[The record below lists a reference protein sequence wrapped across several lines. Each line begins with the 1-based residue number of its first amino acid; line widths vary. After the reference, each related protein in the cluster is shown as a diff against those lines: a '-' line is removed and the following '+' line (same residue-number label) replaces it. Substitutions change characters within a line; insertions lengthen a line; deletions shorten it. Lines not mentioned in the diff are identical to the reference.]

1 MGTSCDE
8 VSVRMAGGGMLV
20 AVVVAALVAGLG
32 RGGSLGTE
40 DTGSNQGLIRG
51 GEHTIS

>member
-1 MGTSCDE
+1 MRGTSCDE

-32 RGGSLGTE
+32 QGSLGTE

-51 GEHTIS
+51 GEHTVS

>member
-1 MGTSCDE
+1 MRGTSCDE

-20 AVVVAALVAGLG
+20 VVVAALVAGLG
-32 RGGSLGTE
+32 QGSLGTE

-51 GEHTIS
+51 GEHTVS